1 MVCPHCLCPTRRA
14 GPRPSGLVTSCRDRR
29 PKGLAAALPPSLICP
44 HPHRG
49 ARWGRVLSGPA
60 GTANHATRRLS
71 ALVRRGSQ
79 VPVWIVVLVAV
90 LGRRP
95 SLSLGHH
102 PSSSRPGDCVAANY
116 AIRARNCLFEF
127 YRMVV
132 TPSGE
137 SPAREGHAA
146 GHERWSWR
154 AAEPIGP
161 VGDGRASVSIWRSAP
176 CSGGGSTVQWHA
188 R

>member
-127 YRMVV
+127 LPHGSDTQRGISRPGGPRRRARALVVAGRRTYR
-132 TPSGE
+132 TG
-137 SPAREGHAA
+137 
-146 GHERWSWR
+146 W
-154 AAEPIGP
+154 
-161 VGDGRASVSIWRSAP
+161 
-176 CSGGGSTVQWHA
+176 
-188 R
+188 